1 MIEDA
6 AKIFLLIAIVCAI
19 LGTLS
24 AIFEKRDK

>member
-6 AKIFLLIAIVCAI
+6 AKIFVLIAIVCAI

-24 AIFEKRDK
+24 AILEMRE